1 MKRKWIWSVGVILLV
16 VCLIF
21 WLAPSI
27 SAKDL
32 TEEEANSVVLEKYPG
47 DIINTT
53 KTERE
58 YQIELKLE
66 TGVYLI
72 KIDAKS
78 GDVLSLF
85 QTEKA
90 EKPVQEAPEQP
101 EKEVIAPT
109 KVDKVPEKAPTE
121 IIPITKQEAVEI
133 AAKHLK
139 GTADGDDTEFHQIPG
154 QTPYYLVDVEIEN
167 GEDDR
172 EATVQVD
179 AYTGEVKSVNW
190 DD

>member
-1 MKRKWIWSVGVILLV
+1 MKKKWIWPAGVILLV
-16 VCLIF
+16 VCFVL

-53 KTERE
+53 KTDNE

-66 TGVYLI
+66 TGIYVI
-72 KIDAKS
+72 KIDAKN
-78 GDVLSLF
+78 GDVKSLE

-90 EKPVQEAPEQP
+90 DIPVQEAPEQP
-101 EKEVIAPT
+101 EKEE
-109 KVDKVPEKAPTE
+109 KVPTQEPTE
-121 IIPITKQEAVEI
+121 IILLTEQEAIVI
-133 AAKHLK
+133 AANHLK
-139 GTADGDDTEFHQIPG
+139 GTANSDDTEFHQIPG
-154 QTPYYLVDVEIEN
+154 QTPYYLVEVEIEN
-167 GEDDR
+167 DDDDR
-172 EATVQVD
+172 EAVVQVD
-179 AYTGEVKSVNW
+179 AYTGEVKSVDW

>member
-1 MKRKWIWSVGVILLV
+1 MKKKWIWLTGVILLV
-16 VCLIF
+16 VCLVL

-47 DIINTT
+47 DIIKTT
-53 KTERE
+53 KSERE

-66 TGVYLI
+66 TGVYVI

-78 GDVLSLF
+78 GEVKSLE

-90 EKPVQEAPEQP
+90 EIPVQEALPLSP
-101 EKEVIAPT
+101 KEENEPIIE
-109 KVDKVPEKAPTE
+109 DKVPTKEPTE
-121 IIPITKQEAVEI
+121 ISVISIEEAMDI

-139 GTADGDDTEFHQIPG
+139 GTADVDDSEFHQIPG
-154 QTPYYLVDVEIEN
+154 QTPYYLVEVDIEN
-167 GEDDR
+167 GDDDR

-179 AYTGEVKSVNW
+179 AYTGEVKTVNW

>member
-1 MKRKWIWSVGVILLV
+1 MKKKWIWPAGVIVLV
-16 VCLIF
+16 VCLVL

-47 DIINTT
+47 DIIKTT

-66 TGVYLI
+66 TGVYII

-78 GDVLSLF
+78 GEVKSLE
-85 QTEKA
+85 QTVKA
-90 EKPVQEAPEQP
+90 EIPAQEALEQP
-101 EKEVIAPT
+101 EKENNSPT
-109 KVDKVPEKAPTE
+109 KEPTE
-121 IIPITKQEAVEI
+121 ITLIIEQEAIVI
-133 AAKHLK
+133 AANHLK
-139 GTADGDDTEFHQIPG
+139 GTADSDDIEFHQIPG
-154 QTPYYLVDVEIEN
+154 QTPYYLVDVEIES

-172 EATVQVD
+172 EAIVQVD